1 MLDLDRIESCKV
13 SFEKQQNLRKQEGPK
28 VKQITQTGATVEE
41 AILLALHEL
50 NLTRKQVDVEII
62 QEAKRGFL
70 GIGSRKALI
79 RVTEK
84 QIEKP
89 STKQEDIEES
99 EFVFRINSIQ
109 QDKEQDEIDTRISA
123 ISTLEKP
130 TIDVVEPKDL
140 QEEQEDTGMVDYS
153 EAIEKVKEYITDI
166 AIQLGIQD
174 LTIQVEQKGKT
185 INYRLSSEK
194 AALLIGKRG
203 QTLNALQQLT
213 QLVAHQYI
221 KRFILVKLDVE
232 NYRERRQKSLELLA
246 NRMADK
252 AVHTGRKVELEPMPA
267 NERKIIHHVLANRV
281 DVETYSKGE
290 DIKRHLVIEPIR

>member
-213 QLVAHQYI
+213 QLVAHEYI

>member
-153 EAIEKVKEYITDI
+153 EAIEKVKEYITEI

-203 QTLNALQQLT
+203 QTLNALQQLA

>member
-1 MLDLDRIESCKV
+1 M
-13 SFEKQQNLRKQEGPK
+13 
-28 VKQITQTGATVEE
+28 KQITQTGATVEE
-41 AILLALHEL
+41 AVLLALHEL

-70 GIGSRKALI
+70 GIGSRKAQV

-89 STKQEDIEES
+89 STKQENIEKYEEVS
-99 EFVFRINSIQ
+99 ALNSIQ
-109 QDKEQDEIDTRISA
+109 QTEERHKPDTKISA
-123 ISTLEKP
+123 IFTPKESSTDL
-130 TIDVVEPKDL
+130 VESEDLKD
-140 QEEQEDTGMVDYS
+140 EQEDTENVDYS
-153 EAIEKVKEYITDI
+153 EAIEKTKEYITNI
-166 AIQLGIQD
+166 ATQLGIHD
-174 LTIQVEQKGKT
+174 LEIQVEQKGKT
-185 INYRLSSEK
+185 INFRLSSDK

-213 QLVAHQYI
+213 QLVAHQYV

-232 NYRERRQKSLELLA
+232 NYREKRQQSLELLA

-290 DIKRHLVIEPIR
+290 ELKRHLVIAPIR

>member
-290 DIKRHLVIEPIR
+290 DIKRHLVSEPIR

>member
-267 NERKIIHHVLANRV
+267 KERKIIHHVLANRV

>member
-1 MLDLDRIESCKV
+1 M
-13 SFEKQQNLRKQEGPK
+13 
-28 VKQITQTGATVEE
+28 KQITQTGATVEE

-130 TIDVVEPKDL
+130 TIDVVGPKDL

>member
-153 EAIEKVKEYITDI
+153 EAIEKVKEYITEI

>member
-1 MLDLDRIESCKV
+1 M
-13 SFEKQQNLRKQEGPK
+13 
-28 VKQITQTGATVEE
+28 KQITQTGATVEE